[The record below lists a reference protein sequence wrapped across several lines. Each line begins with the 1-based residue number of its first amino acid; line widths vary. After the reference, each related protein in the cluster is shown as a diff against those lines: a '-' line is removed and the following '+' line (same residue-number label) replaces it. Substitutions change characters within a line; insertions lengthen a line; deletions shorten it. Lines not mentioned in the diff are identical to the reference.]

1 MTSSL
6 PQNQL
11 RYKLLRR
18 EIFVARKNVEK
29 LLKSMDPVKWE
40 LNGWSKKSI
49 EAVLNEILSAK
60 K

>member
-1 MTSSL
+1 
-6 PQNQL
+6 
-11 RYKLLRR
+11 
-18 EIFVARKNVEK
+18 
-29 LLKSMDPVKWE
+29 LKSMDPVKWE